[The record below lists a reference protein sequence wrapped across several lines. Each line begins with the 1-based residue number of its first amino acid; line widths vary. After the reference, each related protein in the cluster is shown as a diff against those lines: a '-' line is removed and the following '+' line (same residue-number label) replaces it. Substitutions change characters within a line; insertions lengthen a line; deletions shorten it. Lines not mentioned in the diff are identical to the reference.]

1 MSVSW
6 PEWFRDQWLLEQVV
20 FDYFAEHSQ
29 NPKHD
34 TKNLLKILR
43 QYKRRSPTGDDL
55 TDILAFMDITKW
67 IEIFPGD
74 DKKELRNTLRAIQ
87 KLFTDRYAA
96 QRPNPYK
103 IRYGKGDVSTDA
115 SMAQANPY
123 EVPMLHDVRPRLSW
137 R

>member
-1 MSVSW
+1 MKK
-6 PEWFRDQWLLEQVV
+6 VV
-20 FDYFAEHSQ
+20 FSYFAEHSQ
-29 NPKHD
+29 NPIHETEK
-34 TKNLLKILR
+34 LLNILR
-43 QYKRRSPTGDDL
+43 QYNRHSGDDL
-55 TDILAFMDITKW
+55 TDLLAFMDITKW

-115 SMAQANPY
+115 SMY
-123 EVPMLHDVRPRLSW
+123 
-137 R
+137 